1 MLAEIPDHQQPTL
14 GDKLKQTLDG
24 PSAPFLDELRQWAGK
39 FAFPHRL
46 DLSRPEFR
54 ESAVQF
60 VRTMAEDGYG
70 GLPYPKSVGGED
82 DFGKYI
88 NLFEVVAQISPD
100 YTVKQGVNFGLF
112 GGAVVFLGT
121 QEQQQAFLPALMK
134 GEILGG
140 FAATEEGGGSNL
152 MEVGTTAT
160 YDRISDSF
168 VIHTPNAQARKTYIG
183 NAAQHGHYMAVVAQ
197 LDMNDGTPGKGPHI
211 FIVPVRDIAT
221 GMTAPGVTITDN
233 GPKTGLN
240 GVDNGT
246 LSFDHVRV
254 SSASLLQHY
263 AQITRDG
270 EYTSDIENPNK
281 RFFTQFGTLVRGRI
295 CVSASALSMAK
306 CALSDAVSYAEERE
320 VFGST
325 LMDTGIQQERLLPMI
340 AESYALHFA
349 NRHLARTISQNPRH
363 PDIELY
369 ADALKPRTTDAA
381 FRMIDAASLVA
392 GGRGYMSEERYGE
405 LRESADVWRRF
416 EGTNDVLRLQT
427 AKILLRAA
435 GIGLSELSRPD
446 QLRFVFEQEAKHQM
460 RKFLPH
466 RPQNNSVPS
475 LMDPEFVTGL
485 LDARESALTYRVIKD
500 LKSLKAEHGMDI
512 PQSVL
517 PQQDM
522 VELADAYTDGL
533 VMTQM
538 IDAVQ
543 READPDVKAVLQDLY
558 ELQVCRTLRSHTVF
572 LEEGFVS
579 ASQSRTLKDH
589 EQTLYARIR
598 PHVSE
603 LVKGFA
609 VLDPAQAIPAPELE
623 HSEDFY
629 PPAAPETPESFIM

>member
-1 MLAEIPDHQQPTL
+1 MLAENHIYQEPTL

-24 PSAPFLDELRQWAGK
+24 TSAPFLDELRQWAGK
-39 FAFPHRL
+39 FAFPHQL
-46 DLSRPEFR
+46 DLSCPER
-54 ESAVQF
+54 RQSALDF

-82 DFGKYI
+82 DFSKYI

-121 QEQQQAFLPALMK
+121 PEQQQAFLPALMK

-160 YDRISDSF
+160 YDRHSDSF
-168 VIHTPNAQARKTYIG
+168 VIHTPDETARKTYIG

-197 LDMNDGTPGKGPHI
+197 LDMGDGTPGKGAHI
-211 FIVPVRDIAT
+211 FIVPIRDIAT
-221 GMTAPGVTITDN
+221 GMTLPGVTITDN

-263 AQITRDG
+263 AQITLDG
-270 EYTSDIENPNK
+270 EYTSDIENQNK

-306 CALSDAVSYAEERE
+306 CALSDAVSYAEQRE

-349 NRHLARTISQNPRH
+349 NRHLAQTITQDPNH

-392 GGRGYMSEERYGE
+392 GGRGYMSEERYGA

-427 AKILLRAA
+427 AKILLRTA
-435 GIGLSELSRPD
+435 GLGLSELSRQG
-446 QLRFVFEQEAKHQM
+446 QLRFVFEQEAKHQV
-460 RKFLPH
+460 RKLLPH
-466 RPQNNSVPS
+466 RPQNNSVAS
-475 LMDPEFVTGL
+475 LVDPEFVTGL

-512 PQSVL
+512 PQSAL

-522 VELADAYTDGL
+522 VDLADAYTDGL
-533 VMTQM
+533 VMKEM
-538 IDAVQ
+538 IAAVE
-543 READPDVKAVLQDLY
+543 REAEPDVKAVLQDLY
-558 ELQVCRTLRSHTVF
+558 ELHVCRTLRADTAF
-572 LEEGFVS
+572 MEEGFLS
-579 ASQSRTLKDH
+579 ASQSRLLKEH
-589 EQTLYARIR
+589 ETALYARIR

-609 VLDPAQAIPAPELE
+609 VLDPRQAIPAPELDY
-623 HSEDFY
+623 SEDFC
-629 PPAAPETPESFIM
+629 PSAAPEMSQPFTM